1 VGTDPKDLVVKVIG
15 LYKNK
20 PIKLKK
26 KMIMTLLK
34 SVIIGCILSLL
45 AGVSVVAAA
54 SGQLG
59 VGYGKA
65 LGNAEI
71 SQFELFYR
79 LPLSYQKD
87 LGDVWKLSTA
97 LEFGGA
103 IIDDYD
109 SETSSTGRL
118 SLMPQMVLSP
128 SDTVHFIFGFGPG
141 FMMGETEFDGHNL
154 GGPFFFSSKVGVLFV
169 IAQNLGLEYNYYH
182 QSNAGIYDYNG
193 SLNMLQV
200 TLSYRF

>member
-1 VGTDPKDLVVKVIG
+1 
-15 LYKNK
+15 
-20 PIKLKK
+20 
-26 KMIMTLLK
+26 MIMALLK

-45 AGVSVVAAA
+45 AGASVVSAA

-103 IIDDYD
+103 VIDDSE

-128 SDTVHFIFGFGPG
+128 NDTVHFVFGVGTG
-141 FMMGETEFDGHNL
+141 FMMGETDFEDHNL
-154 GGPFFFSSKVGVLFV
+154 GGPFFFSGKF
-169 IAQNLGLEYNYYH
+169 GLLLVMGQHFGIEYNYYH
-182 QSNAGIYDYNG
+182 QSNAGIYDFNA
-193 SLNMLQV
+193 SLNMHHV
-200 TLSYRF
+200 ALSYRF